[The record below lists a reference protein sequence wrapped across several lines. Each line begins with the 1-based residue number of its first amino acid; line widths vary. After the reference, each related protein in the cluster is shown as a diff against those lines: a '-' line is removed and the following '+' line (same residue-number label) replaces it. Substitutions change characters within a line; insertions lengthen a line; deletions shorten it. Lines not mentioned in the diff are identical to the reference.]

1 MTKMT
6 MIVASMAGATAI
18 ALGGYWLGQARGSGA
33 AAASRSHQA
42 ADNVEQVDR
51 DAKLAA
57 TIGMLERRIAT
68 MEMRPAVTT
77 PAEVAAPPAQPA
89 PSEPERFDPAKEEE
103 KRLKGVAAIE
113 AALRT
118 EARDRAWA
126 SPTEGTL
133 RAAVD
138 TVVNEGAKFSVKD
151 LKCLTSI
158 CEMVLSAPSADDLK
172 YLSDQLAPRITGMS
186 SLDLSPPTTAADGT
200 ATVTCRLFRLG
211 YPRPD
216 QGLL

>member
-1 MTKMT
+1 MTKLT
-6 MIVASMAGATAI
+6 MLVASMAGASAI
-18 ALGGYWLGQARGSGA
+18 ALGGYWLGQARGSR
-33 AAASRSHQA
+33 AASPSRSLQA
-42 ADNVEQVDR
+42 ADNVEQTDH

-77 PAEVAAPPAQPA
+77 PSEAAAPASPPAA
-89 PSEPERFDPAKEEE
+89 AEPERFNPAKEEE
-103 KRLKGVAAIE
+103 KRLQSVAAIE

-118 EARDRAWA
+118 EPRDRSWA

-138 TVVNEGAKFSVKD
+138 AVVNEGAKFSVKD
-151 LKCLTSI
+151 LKCLTSV
-158 CEMVLSAPSADDLK
+158 CEMVLSASAADDLK
-172 YLSDQLAPRITGMS
+172 YLADQLAPRITGMS
-186 SLDLSPPTTAADGT
+186 SLDLSPPTTGADGS